1 MGGGEYGERRAWGYD
16 KGMVCG
22 DRGSVGT
29 EGYDVGRV
37 GQGDMGTRGWGDMI
51 WGQGGE
57 DGGIWVHRNR
67 GQWVLGRG
75 IGRYNVTWGQGDVMT
90 ACYGDVTWGQGDK
103 EDMGTWGCGKWGTWG
118 CRDTG
123 TERIWGH
130 GHAGR
135 VRHRDTEDLGTRKCR
150 DRGTRR
156 TWRHADAE
164 M

>member
-16 KGMVCG
+16 KGMECG
-22 DRGSVGT
+22 DGGSVGT

-75 IGRYNVTWGQGDVMT
+75 TGRYNVTWGQGDVMT
-90 ACYGDVTWGQGDK
+90 ACYGDVTWGQGDIGMW
-103 EDMGTWGCGKWGTWG
+103 EMGDMGMQGYGD
-118 CRDTG
+118 R
-123 TERIWGH
+123 
-130 GHAGR
+130 
-135 VRHRDTEDLGTRKCR
+135 EDLGTWACRKS
-150 DRGTRR
+150 
-156 TWRHADAE
+156 
-164 M
+164 